1 MFERIL
7 VPMDF
12 SKYSMKAVYCI
23 NQFHDAKEVV
33 LLSAIARDPNA
44 AVEDAR
50 DMLRG
55 TKARLDELGGRLKGT
70 GIGVKTE
77 AEMIGSGEETWDV
90 VHRVADEEDVSL
102 ILTGEECRRKLG
114 GALTG
119 RLSEDLLLYDDT
131 HLMIVYNEPVN
142 GDRDKEHE
150 EDFCSN
156 IFTNVLLPT
165 DFSQD
170 SRTAIFLVT
179 RLKGVRSVSLLH
191 VIPETSEDAIKSQVK
206 IATGKLNALACELTG
221 RDELSSMSLLGV
233 QLTGADL
240 RCRHCSE
247 RLNVTCRVLIGNA
260 AEKILESAEKDGASL
275 IALSSSRNSENREM
289 KKGIAYEVA
298 MTSCRPVLLVRPG
311 RVPLLGRV

>member
-7 VPMDF
+7 VPVDF
-12 SKYSMKAVYCI
+12 SEYTMKAVDCI
-23 NQFHDAKEVV
+23 NQFHDVKEVV
-33 LLSAIARDPNA
+33 LLSVIARDPNA
-44 AVEDAR
+44 PVE
-50 DMLRG
+50 DMLRV
-55 TKARLDELGGRLKGT
+55 ARSKLKELGGRLKGT
-70 GIGVKTE
+70 GLEVKIV
-77 AEMIGSGEETWDV
+77 AEMPDSGEEIWSAF
-90 VHRVADEEDVSL
+90 HRVADEENVSL
-102 ILTGEECRRKLG
+102 ILMGEECGRNLG
-114 GALTG
+114 DAPTG

-131 HLMIVYNEPVN
+131 HMMIVYREPIN

-150 EDFCSN
+150 KDFCGN

-170 SRTAIFLVT
+170 SRTAIFFVT
-179 RLKGVRSVSLLH
+179 RLKGVRSISLLH
-191 VIPETSEDAIKSQVK
+191 VIPETSEDTIKSQVK

-247 RLNVTCRVLIGNA
+247 RLNVRCRVLIGNA

-275 IALSSSRNSENREM
+275 IALSSSRKSDNRET

-298 MTSCRPVLLVRPG
+298 MTSCRPVLLVRSS

>member
-7 VPMDF
+7 VPTDF
-12 SKYSMKAVYCI
+12 SKYSVKAVDCI
-23 NQFHDAKEVV
+23 NQFHDVKEAV

-44 AVEDAR
+44 TADDAR
-50 DMLRG
+50 DMLEG
-55 TKARLDELGGRLKGT
+55 TRARLDELGGRLKGT

-77 AEMIGSGEETWDV
+77 AEMLGSGEKIWSAI
-90 VHRVADEEDVSL
+90 RRIADEEDVSL
-102 ILTGEECRRKLG
+102 ILAGEECRRKLG
-114 GALTG
+114 SAPTG

-165 DFSQD
+165 DFSQN
-170 SRTAIFLVT
+170 SRTAIFFVT

-191 VIPETSEDAIKSQVK
+191 VIPETSEDAINSQVK
-206 IATGKLNALACELTG
+206 IAMGKLNALARELTG

-233 QLTGADL
+233 RLTGADL

-247 RLNVTCRVLIGNA
+247 RLNIACRVLIGNV

-275 IALSSSRNSENREM
+275 IALSSSRDSDNREM

-311 RVPLLGRV
+311 KVPLLGRI